1 MAISIMSKQDQPTL
15 LATPAPSVSTPVV
28 EKPLRR
34 RNFRGLSLEQRQ
46 QERRTKLLQAGLQAY
61 GTHGFFSVTVR
72 EVCAEAKLTERYFY
86 ESFKNSEQ
94 LFKAVYL
101 QLIEQ
106 QQQVVMAAVM
116 QAAGQPHPQMIRA
129 GLRVFLLSLQD
140 DPRMARILF
149 IDAVLV
155 RDLHGTTIV
164 EAISRFDRMVQGF
177 MLLMLPDVL
186 QQGVKVSLMSTGLN
200 GYVTHIVI
208 RWVMGGFKES
218 FEEVLCACELAY
230 LAFLNLLRPTARST
244 LP

>member
-1 MAISIMSKQDQPTL
+1 MTEQHKHTAPPTTVAEPIE
-15 LATPAPSVSTPVV
+15 ATP
-28 EKPLRR
+28 EKTVRR

-46 QERRTKLLQAGLQAY
+46 GERRERLIAAGLQVY

-72 EVCAEAKLTERYFY
+72 DVCAEAKLTERYFY

-94 LFKAVYL
+94 LFKAIYM

-106 QQQVVMAAVM
+106 QQQVVMSAVM
-116 QAAGQPHPQMIRA
+116 QAAGRPHDQMIRA
-129 GLRVFLLSLQD
+129 GLTVFLRGLQE

-155 RDLHGTTIV
+155 SELYGTTII
-164 EAISRFDRMVQGF
+164 EAVSRFDRMIQGF
-177 MLLMLPDVL
+177 MLLMLPDAHRH
-186 QQGVKVSLMSTGLN
+186 GVQLSLVSTGLN

-218 FEEVLCACELAY
+218 FDEVLNACQVVY
-230 LAFLNLLRPTARST
+230 TAFLSLLQSPAES
-244 LP
+244 P

>member
-1 MAISIMSKQDQPTL
+1 MATAALES
-15 LATPAPSVSTPVV
+15 AP
-28 EKPLRR
+28 EKTVRR

-46 QERRTKLLQAGLQAY
+46 GERRERLIAAGLQVY

-72 EVCAEAKLTERYFY
+72 DVCAEAKLTERYFY

-94 LFKAVYL
+94 LFKAIYM

-106 QQQVVMAAVM
+106 QQQVVMSAVM
-116 QAAGQPHPQMIRA
+116 QAAGRPHEQMIRA
-129 GLRVFLLSLQD
+129 GLTVFLRGLQE

-155 RDLHGTTIV
+155 SELYGTTIIDAV
-164 EAISRFDRMVQGF
+164 SRFDRMIQGF
-177 MLLMLPDVL
+177 MLLMLPDAHRH
-186 QQGVKVSLMSTGLN
+186 GVQLSLVSTGLN

-218 FEEVLCACELAY
+218 FEEVLNACQVVY
-230 LAFLNLLRPTARST
+230 TAFLSLLQSPAE

>member
-1 MAISIMSKQDQPTL
+1 MTEQNKQTAPPTMATAALES
-15 LATPAPSVSTPVV
+15 AP
-28 EKPLRR
+28 EKTVRR

-46 QERRTKLLQAGLQAY
+46 GERRERLIAAGLQVY

-72 EVCAEAKLTERYFY
+72 DVCAEAKLTERYFY

-94 LFKAVYL
+94 LFKAIYM

-106 QQQVVMAAVM
+106 QQQVVMSAVM
-116 QAAGQPHPQMIRA
+116 QAAGRPHDQMIRA
-129 GLRVFLLSLQD
+129 GLTVFLRGLQE

-155 RDLHGTTIV
+155 SELYGTTII
-164 EAISRFDRMVQGF
+164 EAVSRFDRMIQGF
-177 MLLMLPDVL
+177 MLLMLPDAHRH
-186 QQGVKVSLMSTGLN
+186 GVQLSLVSTGLN

-218 FEEVLCACELAY
+218 FEEVLNACQVVY
-230 LAFLNLLRPTARST
+230 TAFLSLLQSPAE